1 MRKTRVKE
9 FLLKAMEH
17 SNKNKDRFS
26 EIQANEIQVT
36 KE

>member
-1 MRKTRVKE
+1 MDH
-9 FLLKAMEH
+9 A
-17 SNKNKDRFS
+17 NKNKDRFS